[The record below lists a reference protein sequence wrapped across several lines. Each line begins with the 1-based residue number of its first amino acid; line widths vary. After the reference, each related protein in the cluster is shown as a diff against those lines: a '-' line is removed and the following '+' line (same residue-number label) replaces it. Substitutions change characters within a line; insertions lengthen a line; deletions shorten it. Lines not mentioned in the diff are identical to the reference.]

1 MRKVVVFI
9 SIIVTTILVVLFYKP
24 SDNTPNFYRL
34 VSLQEYEG
42 KLYNPKDYFD
52 SPDTLCDNKDTL
64 ARAVVTRKNTALD
77 VAKSLFLSKFGQK
90 NVQKLQTSLI
100 GDSVWKVS
108 AIGKDTMAVYIYKS
122 NGRILND
129 KTKEVNS
136 ILVDNPTLAVEIG
149 IAYLSDIYGKETIN
163 GEYPFDVVKFQHS
176 WLIMG
181 TLPKGHYGGTGQIQI
196 SAYDAKVKFY
206 IHEK

>member
-42 KLYNPKDYFD
+42 ESYNPKDYFD
-52 SPDTLCDNKDTL
+52 SPDILYDNNDTL
-64 ARAVVTRKNTALD
+64 AIAVVTRKNTALD

-90 NVQKLQTSLI
+90 NVQKLQASLI
-100 GDSVWKVS
+100 GDSVWKAI
-108 AIGKDTMAVYIYKS
+108 AIGKDTMTVYIYKS

-129 KTKEVNS
+129 KTNDVNN
-136 ILVDNPTLAVEIG
+136 ILVDNLTLAVEIG

-196 SAYDAKVKFY
+196 SAYDAKVRFC

>member
-1 MRKVVVFI
+1 M
-9 SIIVTTILVVLFYKP
+9 
-24 SDNTPNFYRL
+24 
-34 VSLQEYEG
+34 
-42 KLYNPKDYFD
+42 
-52 SPDTLCDNKDTL
+52 
-64 ARAVVTRKNTALD
+64 
-77 VAKSLFLSKFGQK
+77 
-90 NVQKLQTSLI
+90 
-100 GDSVWKVS
+100 WKAS

-136 ILVDNPTLAVEIG
+136 IFVDNPTLAAEIG

-163 GEYPFDVVKFQHS
+163 GEYPFEVVKFKHS

>member
-9 SIIVTTILVVLFYKP
+9 SIIVTTILVVLFGKP

-52 SPDTLCDNKDTL
+52 SPDTLCDNKNIL

-90 NVQKLQTSLI
+90 NVQKLQASLI
-100 GDSVWKVS
+100 GDSVWKAI

-196 SAYDAKVKFY
+196 SAYDAKVRFC

>member
-52 SPDTLCDNKDTL
+52 SLDTLYDNNAL
-64 ARAVVTRKNTALD
+64 AGAIVTRKNTALD
-77 VAKSLFLSKFGQK
+77 VVKSLYLSKFGQE
-90 NVQKLQTSLI
+90 NVQKLQASLI
-100 GDSVWKVS
+100 GDSVWKAS

-136 ILVDNPTLAVEIG
+136 ILVDNPTLAAEIG

-163 GEYPFDVVKFQHS
+163 GEYPFEVVKFKHS